1 MEHMTITAPVLHGSK
16 YLVHWI
22 LLNSTQG
29 SPKIIE
35 YFNTGIPVPYIGF
48 GTSINITPTA
58 NNDLCDPS
66 ILHSTHAD
74 RTTHLGE
81 EDFKENNPFLI
92 LSRYLSNA
100 GLKLVF
106 GESMQASK
114 EKADEAAR
122 LRPVHLLTVYFTTNE
137 FDQLAMIASLWKD
150 IPCRLIQLQPND
162 FFTEEQGRYDTMGID
177 RLATLRCA
185 GSTFGFP
192 VLVID
197 GGTCLTHTSADEN
210 GKIIGGGIS
219 FGYGAQLHS
228 IVNRIDSVA
237 LDTNVLMKEANAML
251 AKCQELD
258 PFPQNTVH
266 AVLTDVMGGISTN
279 LRRVI
284 KQYVKRVGSPEG
296 MEDDGITPKAR
307 HVVIV
312 GGDEATISDLLNQAL
327 AIDQNA
333 RPQTVRAFD
342 VALDAVLETLAIV

>member
-1 MEHMTITAPVLHGSK
+1 
-16 YLVHWI
+16 
-22 LLNSTQG
+22 
-29 SPKIIE
+29 
-35 YFNTGIPVPYIGF
+35 
-48 GTSINITPTA
+48 
-58 NNDLCDPS
+58 
-66 ILHSTHAD
+66 
-74 RTTHLGE
+74 
-81 EDFKENNPFLI
+81 
-92 LSRYLSNA
+92 
-100 GLKLVF
+100 
-106 GESMQASK
+106 MQASK

-312 GGDEATISDLLNQAL
+312 GGDEATISDLLNPRAPYFESDETMPNYHVHTMKHAIAL
-327 AIDQNA
+327 GVSFVLHNIVEETRNKNNSKHGELMRLLMGKRVAKHFADGKGGMDVFRGTIMAVSDEVDDA
-333 RPQTVRAFD
+333 FFAMVRYDDDD
-342 VALDAVLETLAIV
+342 VEELQPPDLFSEFISFNVLFGSLQQCKDLAYM